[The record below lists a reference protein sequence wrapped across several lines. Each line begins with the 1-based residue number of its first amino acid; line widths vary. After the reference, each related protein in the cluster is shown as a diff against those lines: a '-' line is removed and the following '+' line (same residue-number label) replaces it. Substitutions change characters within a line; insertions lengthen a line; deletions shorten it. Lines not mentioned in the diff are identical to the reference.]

1 MSEAHDDGRVL
12 LEIKGL
18 TTAFSLAEGD
28 FNAVDNVS
36 FSVKEGRTL
45 SLVGESGSGKSMTAL
60 SVMGLVPSPGKVVA
74 GEVLLDG
81 RNLLDMSARE
91 MRKIRGAEISMIFQQ
106 PTSALNPTY
115 RVGTQIREVFK
126 LHRDWTRQVETEK
139 VIAALRA
146 VGMPDPEARLR
157 AYPHELSGGMAQ
169 RVMIAMAL
177 ACEPRILIADEPTT
191 ALDVTIQSQIL
202 ELIRE
207 LQSSSDTSVI
217 LITHDLGVVA
227 EMADEVAVMYAGEIV
242 ETTDVETLFDEPL
255 HPYTKGLMG
264 SVPVL
269 GDPRPRLEAIPGTV
283 PNLTELSVGCRFASR
298 CQARIEAG
306 LTVCQTHHPELV
318 EVRPGHAV
326 RCWLYSGQEVAE

>member
-1 MSEAHDDGRVL
+1 MTEVRNDGRVL

-18 TTAFSLAEGD
+18 TTAFSLPEGD
-28 FNAVDNVS
+28 FNAVDDVS
-36 FSVKEGRTL
+36 FTVGEAWTL

-81 RNLLDMSARE
+81 RNLVDMSARE
-91 MRKIRGAEISMIFQQ
+91 MRKVRGADISMIFQQ

-126 LHRDWTRQVETEK
+126 LHRDWTRNMETEK
-139 VIAALRA
+139 VVEALRA
-146 VGMPDPEARLR
+146 VGMPDPGARLR

-191 ALDVTIQSQIL
+191 ALDVTIQAQIL

-207 LQSSSDTSVI
+207 LQQSSGTSVI

-242 ETTDVETLFDEPL
+242 ETTDVRTLFDNPL
-255 HPYTKGLMG
+255 HPYTRGLMG

-269 GDPRPRLEAIPGTV
+269 GDPRPRLDAIPGNV
-283 PNLTELSVGCRFASR
+283 PNLTEIGSGCRFASR

-306 LTVCQTHHPELV
+306 IAACETHHPNLV
-318 EVRPGHAV
+318 EVQPGHAV
-326 RCWLYSGQEVAE
+326 RCWLYSDPEAAE

>member
-1 MSEAHDDGRVL
+1 MAL
-12 LEIKGL
+12 LEVKDL
-18 TTAFSLAEGD
+18 HTFFTTKRGIVK
-28 FNAVDNVS
+28 AVNGVS
-36 FSVKEGRTL
+36 YSVEAGRML
-45 SLVGESGSGKSMTAL
+45 GIVGESGCGKSVSAMSIL
-60 SVMGLVPSPGKVVA
+60 K
-74 GEVLLDG
+74 LLDENGYIDSGSVKLEG
-81 RNLLDMSARE
+81 RELLNLTRNEMYQIRGNDISVIFQEPMTSLNPVHTVERQIGESFLIHQNMNKRQAYRNAQRMLLDV
-91 MRKIRGAEISMIFQQ
+91 KIPNPDRVAKQYPFQ
-106 PTSALNPTY
+106 
-115 RVGTQIREVFK
+115 
-126 LHRDWTRQVETEK
+126 
-139 VIAALRA
+139 
-146 VGMPDPEARLR
+146 
-157 AYPHELSGGMAQ
+157 LSGGMRQ

-191 ALDVTIQSQIL
+191 ALDVTIQAQIL

-227 EMADEVAVMYAGEIV
+227 EMADEVAVMYAKKIV

-306 LTVCQTHHPELV
+306 LTVCQTHHPDLV